1 MKKIRQL
8 FNLVLSAVIVTL
20 GFGSCVSQQKYQ
32 AVQKEYQ
39 AAQEEI
45 GRLNAE
51 NAKMAAEVN
60 ALHQRLGKI
69 EEYKRSME
77 ERKVVY
83 GPRPTEFKK
92 DIDK

>member
-8 FNLVLSAVIVTL
+8 FNLALSAVIVAL

-45 GRLNAE
+45 NQLQAE
-51 NAKMAAEVN
+51 QEKMAAEVQS
-60 ALHQRLGKI
+60 LRQKLGKAA
-69 EEYKRSME
+69 EYKRNME

-83 GPRPTEFKK
+83 GPRPTEYKK
-92 DIDK
+92 DVDK

>member
-1 MKKIRQL
+1 MRQL
-8 FNLVLSAVIVTL
+8 FNLSLSAVIVAL

-32 AVQKEYQ
+32 AVQKEYK

-45 GRLNAE
+45 DRLNAE
-51 NAKMAAEVN
+51 KAQMESEVN
-60 ALHQRLGKI
+60 TLREQLVKAKAYRK
-69 EEYKRSME
+69 SVE

-83 GPRPTEFKK
+83 GPRPTEFKN